1 MRENSFTSTG
11 HRIAPRLDNS
21 PRSSQYEW
29 RVVDLPRHLTRG
41 DALALLTEKAE
52 YGSWELARSVTFV
65 GGARR
70 VWLKRRR
77 IRVVRTD
84 AVLAQ

>member
-1 MRENSFTSTG
+1 MTEYSFASTG
-11 HRIAPRLDNS
+11 HRIAPRLTTGS
-21 PRSSQYEW
+21 RGSQFEW
-29 RVVDLPRHLTRG
+29 RVVDLPRHIPRA
-41 DALALLTEKAE
+41 DALALLTEQAE

-77 IRVVRTD
+77 MRVMRTHV
-84 AVLAQ
+84 A